1 MATTSRDRIMTEALR
16 LFGERGFAKTSVAQI
31 EQAAGLS
38 GGSGALYRHFKSKD
52 ELLVQAVAARLE
64 DRGDW
69 ERFLTPGFSIV
80 DMLATLSP
88 TGSTVDKLL
97 TLGRIGLARLD
108 HDRDVTRILLRDN
121 SIPAPMLEVF
131 RQREYAVVLS
141 TVTRGLVELAGDRA
155 REEDWDAAAAVLVG
169 ALAHFWMMRDIFD
182 GGHPAGID
190 TDRYLRAT
198 AELVAAR
205 LDRASTEPAP
215 RSTAGAVSADVSP

>member
-1 MATTSRDRIMTEALR
+1 MTEALR
-16 LFGERGFAKTSVAQI
+16 LFGEQGFAKTSVAQI

-69 ERFLTPGFSIV
+69 EQFLAPGFSIV

-131 RQREYAVVLS
+131 RQREYAVVIS

-155 REEDWDAAAAVLVG
+155 RDEDWDATAAVLVG

-182 GGHPAGID
+182 GAHPADTD

-205 LDRASTEPAP
+205 LDRASTEPSP
-215 RSTAGAVSADVSP
+215 RPTAGAVSAEVSP

>member
-1 MATTSRDRIMTEALR
+1 MATRSRDRIMTEALR
-16 LFGERGFAKTSVAQI
+16 LFGEQGFAKTSVAQI

-69 ERFLTPGFSIV
+69 EQFLAPGFSIV

-88 TGSTVDKLL
+88 TSSTVDKLL

-121 SIPAPMLEVF
+121 SIPAQMLEVF
-131 RQREYAVVLS
+131 RQREYAVVMS

-155 REEDWDAAAAVLVG
+155 RDEDWDATAAVLVG

-182 GGHPAGID
+182 GGHPADVD

-205 LDRASTEPAP
+205 LDRASEPSP
-215 RSTAGAVSADVSP
+215 RPTAGAVSAEVSP